1 MVYIVSFLKF
11 INQVVSGD
19 PLDTTVTKRAE
30 QFVPIM
36 ARVAPQQEHVN
47 W

>member
-1 MVYIVSFLKF
+1 MIHIGVFFKF
-11 INQVVSGD
+11 INQIVSGD
-19 PLDTTVTKRAE
+19 PLDTIVTKRAE

-36 ARVAPQQEHVN
+36 ARVVPQQEHVN

>member
-1 MVYIVSFLKF
+1 MGVIQDMKEPTVLK
-11 INQVVSGD
+11 VVSGD

-36 ARVAPQQEHVN
+36 ARAAPQQEHVN
-47 W
+47 